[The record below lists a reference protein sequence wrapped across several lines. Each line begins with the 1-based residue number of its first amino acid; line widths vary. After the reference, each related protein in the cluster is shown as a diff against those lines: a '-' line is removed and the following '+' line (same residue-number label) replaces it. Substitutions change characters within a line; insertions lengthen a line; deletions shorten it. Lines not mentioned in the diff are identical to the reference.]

1 MRKLLVL
8 LALGILALGLFA
20 PAGAAGGK
28 VRIVI
33 TVSNCEGC
41 HILAGRADEWN
52 WASLGARVVRHGRV
66 VFRVPQAKTLGMRF
80 TVEDAHAAFTDAQ
93 PVAIIRYADQAAGE
107 RIGRARAVREG
118 YGYVCTGAVS
128 GASAQWHLRV
138 AHVPVRGGYDLRPYF
153 TPGVASLGT
162 PERLRR
168 GGLGING
175 DFFCTPP
182 SPPASLSTF
191 VRDWIGHTRD
201 LVVTPSGV
209 ATEDISDGCCTPV
222 VKATYRVD
230 SVSGTAADAT
240 AAVTVTAVTPGTE
253 TMSTMPVV
261 GQRGTLHLTGG
272 LLTSSLTGGTLYCD
286 LRAARSFAC
295 GA

>member
-8 LALGILALGLFA
+8 LALGILALGLAA
-20 PAGAAGGK
+20 PAGATAGR

-33 TVSNCEGC
+33 TVSGCEGC
-41 HILAGRADEWN
+41 RVTAGRGDEWG
-52 WASLGARVVRHGRV
+52 WAALGSRVVRDGRV
-66 VFRVPQAKTLGMRF
+66 AFRVPAAKTLGMRF
-80 TVEDAHAAFTDAQ
+80 TVDDPHAAFTGAQ
-93 PVAIIRYADQAAGE
+93 PVAIIRYVDQAVGE
-107 RIGRARAVREG
+107 RIGPARAVREG

-128 GASAQWHLRV
+128 GRAARWHLRV

-162 PERLRR
+162 PQRLRR

-182 SPPASLSTF
+182 SPPATLSTF
-191 VRDWIGHTRD
+191 VGDWIGHTRD
-201 LVVTPSGV
+201 LAVAPTGI
-209 ATEDISDGCCTPV
+209 ATESISDGCCTPV
-222 VKATYRVD
+222 VSATYRVD

-240 AAVTVTAVTPGTE
+240 AAVTVTAVTPGSE
-253 TMSTMPVV
+253 PFAPMPTV
-261 GQRGTLHLTGG
+261 GERGTLHLTGG
-272 LLTSSLTGGTLYCD
+272 LLASSLTGGTLYCD
-286 LRAARSFAC
+286 LREARSFAC